1 MLESVGSFG
10 AAGSMV
16 GYLYQ
21 VRVALVWAIRHSRV
35 ADFSVSLETLD
46 DVSFSKAGE
55 PIAILQTKHS
65 LTAAANLTDLSPE
78 LWKTLRVWMVGLA
91 SGEVPAS
98 AYRILISTAAAS
110 QGTACSV
117 LGVEGAVRD
126 VPEAAKRLKH
136 AATTSQNVD
145 LKDAF
150 ASFLAL
156 DEKAREQLLARTYV
170 VPAQPDADAIR
181 AQLEAELYHL
191 SLHHQE
197 QAVRLVEGWWFGRVV
212 HELVHGGRGISRAE
226 IDSQLSDIQ
235 ESLKPDSLPIS
246 EEIDALMVV
255 LEQLPEFADRPLY
268 KQVELVTNSK
278 QRILNA
284 ITSYLRAFRQR
295 SAWTRD
301 DLLFDADLQK
311 YDRRLCEEWQLQRE
325 QVFDE
330 LGEAPGEH
338 AMQTAGRAVLKWAE
352 DVMLPIRAGV
362 TVPWVCRG
370 SLHMLADELHVGWH
384 PEFEARLRA
393 IIGAAD
399 SGGRA

>member
-1 MLESVGSFG
+1 MQESVESFG
-10 AAGSMV
+10 AAGSLV

-21 VRVALVWAIRHSRV
+21 VRMALVWAIRQSRV
-35 ADFSVSLETLD
+35 GDFSVSLETLD

-55 PIAILQTKHS
+55 PIAVLQTKHS
-65 LTAAANLTDLSPE
+65 LNEAANLTDLSPE
-78 LWKTLRVWMVGLA
+78 LWKTLRIWMVGLA
-91 SGEVPAS
+91 SGQVPAS

-110 QGTACSV
+110 KGTACSA
-117 LGVEGAVRD
+117 LGVEGAARD

-136 AATTSQNVD
+136 AAISSQNAE

-156 DEKAREQLLARTYV
+156 DEMAREQLLARIYV
-170 VPAQPDADAIR
+170 VPAQPDADAIQ
-181 AQLEAELYHL
+181 AQLESELYHV

-197 QAVRLVEGWWFGRVV
+197 QAIKLVEGWWFGRVV
-212 HELVHGGRGISRAE
+212 HELVHGGGGIARAE

-246 EEIDALMVV
+246 EEIDALMVA
-255 LEQLPEFADRPLY
+255 LEQLPEFADRPFY

-295 SAWTRD
+295 SEWTRD
-301 DLLFDADLQK
+301 DLLFDADLEK
-311 YDRRLCEEWQLQRE
+311 YDRRLFEEWQLQRE
-325 QVFDE
+325 QVRDE
-330 LGEAPGEH
+330 LGGAPGED
-338 AMQTAGRAVLKWAE
+338 AMQTAGRAILKWAE
-352 DVMLPIRAGV
+352 DVTFPIRTGV

-370 SLHMLADELHVGWH
+370 SLHMLADELRVGWH
-384 PEFEARLRA
+384 PDFEARLRA
-393 IIGAAD
+393 ILGAPD
-399 SGGRA
+399 SGGAA